1 MSTGLKEP
9 SLEQKENSNKLF
21 NQDLNEKVQKKAH
34 QQKLFWSVMGL
45 SFVLISFSV
54 YLAFSLLHSKP
65 TTQEVAIIGLMTTA
79 PIILILALLR
89 YVYDGKKEDSPQ
101 PTLMLNVGK
110 ELASMIQSIFKKS

>member
-1 MSTGLKEP
+1 MSNEFKEP
-9 SLEQKENSNKLF
+9 SLEQKENSNKLL

-34 QQKLFWSVMGL
+34 QQKLFWSVLLL
-45 SFVLISFSV
+45 SIISISYSM
-54 YLAFSLLHSKP
+54 YLASSFLDAKP
-65 TTQEVAIIGLMTTA
+65 TTQQVAILGLMITA

-110 ELASMIQSIFKKS
+110 ELAGVIQNIFKKS